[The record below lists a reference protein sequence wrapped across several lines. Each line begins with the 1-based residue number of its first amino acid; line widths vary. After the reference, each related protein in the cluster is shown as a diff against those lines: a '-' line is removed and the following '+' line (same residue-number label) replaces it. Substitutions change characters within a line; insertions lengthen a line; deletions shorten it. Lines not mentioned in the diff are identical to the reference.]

1 MNQKGANKTTRRD
14 LLKGTGLA
22 VAGAAAAM
30 VPGSQALSDAGA
42 QRAAPRWVM
51 IMDLRK
57 CTGCR
62 ACTVA
67 CKSEFNTPLGR
78 FRAVIQQA
86 EYGTFPETKKGFL
99 PLMCNHC
106 EGNGETNLPP
116 CILSCPEKAKFKK
129 EHVTADGQIIE
140 YDHGATYKR
149 PDGMVLVD
157 NSLCIGC
164 EACVHACPYGV
175 RSVNPHIKSGK
186 DPEKNGIEKC
196 SMCEQRVDQGI
207 VPSCVNTCVGRAR
220 IFGDIND
227 PDSEVSKL
235 AKEWNLLEN
244 REQTTLLPE
253 QGTNPHVFYIDPDN
267 LLAKVYREREGE
279 SLDHYVDQFV

>member
-1 MNQKGANKTTRRD
+1 MSKEAKNITSRRD
-14 LLKGTGLA
+14 VLKSAGVALAGVAAASVPGTGALA
-22 VAGAAAAM
+22 EAAAK
-30 VPGSQALSDAGA
+30 PT
-42 QRAAPRWVM
+42 APRWVM

-86 EYGTFPETKKGFL
+86 EYGAFPETKKGFL

-106 EGNGETNLPP
+106 AGLEESKLPP
-116 CILSCPEKAKFKK
+116 CVMACPEYPTGKREYA
-129 EHVTADGQIIE
+129 TADGQVIG

-149 PDGMVLVD
+149 PDGMILVD

-164 EACVHACPYGV
+164 GACIEACPYGV
-175 RSVNPHIKSGK
+175 RSFQPHVQAGK

-196 SMCEQRVDQGI
+196 SMCEHRVDQGI
-207 VPSCVNTCVGRAR
+207 APSCVNTCVGRAR

-235 AKEWNLLEN
+235 AKEWNLLEK
-244 REQTTLLPE
+244 REETTLLPD
-253 QGTNPHVFYIDPDN
+253 QGTNPQVFYIDPDN
-267 LLAKVYREREGE
+267 LLSKVYRKRKAGV
-279 SLDHYVDQFV
+279 LDHYMDQFV